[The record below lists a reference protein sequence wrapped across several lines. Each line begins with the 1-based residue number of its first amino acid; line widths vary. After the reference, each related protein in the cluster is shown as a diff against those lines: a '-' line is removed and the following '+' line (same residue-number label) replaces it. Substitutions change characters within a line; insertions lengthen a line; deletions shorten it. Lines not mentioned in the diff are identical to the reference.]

1 VAGQEE
7 GAKVID
13 ARARGLANI
22 HAAMMTLFVGVVFWA
37 WAYVNLNFHVPYVHM
52 NPYENL
58 LPYFLCAIGGML
70 LSARDLSR
78 HLAARFHLP
87 DLGASARLAF
97 RQVALMALLIFA
109 TMAATQD
116 HSISRLYLG
125 TMLIWCWL
133 GLAVL
138 NAWLPGR
145 LARLIFQKGH
155 RLPTVFIGNAGSFAK
170 VQEWI
175 ANKQPLGIHPV
186 GLLSPESPAEG
197 PEAPTVPWLGTLADL
212 PRVLEERPVG
222 QVVMLELPATD
233 AEASQVIAAC
243 RDRGCRLL
251 IHSNIEER
259 YSQPLVP
266 ITEEGRHF
274 YTLQEE
280 PLEDPLNRL
289 TKRVFDLAV
298 AVPVVVLILP
308 LLCASVALM
317 QAIQAP
323 GPLFHARERRGK
335 QGKIFFMLKFR
346 SMFTAP
352 HDAAAESMQA
362 SPGDERIFP
371 FGGFLR
377 RRSLDEFPQFWNVLV
392 GEMSIVGPRPYMPL
406 LDEEFRQQT
415 QGYRTRNLVKPGITG
430 LSQSLGFRGA
440 VLEEEMVR
448 RRVYWDVYYIS
459 HWSVWMD
466 LQITARTLWQVIA
479 PPATAF

>member
-1 VAGQEE
+1 M
-7 GAKVID
+7 ID

-22 HAAMMTLFVGVVFWA
+22 HAAVVTLFVGAVFWA
-37 WAYVNLNFHVPYVHM
+37 WAYVNLNFPIPYVHM

-70 LSARDLSR
+70 LSARDVSR

-97 RQVALMALLIFA
+97 RQVSLMALLIFA
-109 TMAATQD
+109 LMFAMQD
-116 HSISRLYLG
+116 HSVSRLYLG
-125 TMLIWCWL
+125 TMLVWCWL

-138 NAWLPGR
+138 NAWVPGR

-155 RLPTVFIGNAGSFAK
+155 RLPTVFIGKPGSFAK
-170 VQEWI
+170 VREWI
-175 ANKQPLGIHPV
+175 SNKEPLGIFPV
-186 GLLSPESPAEG
+186 GLLSPEAPPSG
-197 PEAPTVPWLGTLADL
+197 PDALPVPWLGTLADL

-233 AEASQVIAAC
+233 DEAGRIITAC

-251 IHSNIEER
+251 IHSDIEER
-259 YSQPLVP
+259 YTQPLVP

-280 PLEDPLNRL
+280 PLEDPMNRL
-289 TKRVFDLAV
+289 IKRSFDLAV
-298 AVPVVVLILP
+298 AVPVVVLVLP
-308 LLCASVALM
+308 FLCAWVAVM
-317 QAIQAP
+317 QAVQAP

-335 QGKIFFMLKFR
+335 QGKIFCMLKFR

-352 HDAAAESMQA
+352 DDAAAEAMQA
-362 SPGDERIFP
+362 LTEDQRVFP
-371 FGGFLR
+371 FGRFMR
-377 RRSLDEFPQFWNVLV
+377 KRSLDEFPQFWNVLV

-459 HWSVWMD
+459 HWSAWMD

-479 PPATAF
+479 PPETAF

>member
-1 VAGQEE
+1 M
-7 GAKVID
+7 ID

-22 HAAMMTLFVGVVFWA
+22 HAAAMTLFVAAVFWI
-37 WAYVNLNFHVPYVHM
+37 WAELNLNFAVPFIHM
-52 NPYENL
+52 NVYENL
-58 LPYFLCAIGGML
+58 LPYFLCVVGGML
-70 LSARDLSR
+70 LSSRDVSR

-87 DLGASARLAF
+87 DLGASARLAS
-97 RQVALMALLIFA
+97 RQVAFMAMLLFA
-109 TMAATQD
+109 MMFATQD
-116 HSISRLYLG
+116 HSISRLFLG
-125 TMLIWCWL
+125 TFLVWCWI
-133 GLAVL
+133 GLALL
-138 NAWLPGR
+138 NAWVPGR

-155 RLPTVFIGNAGSFAK
+155 RLPTVFIGKPESFAK
-170 VQEWI
+170 VNEWI
-175 ANKQPLGIHPV
+175 ANKEPLGIHPV
-186 GLLSPESPAEG
+186 GLLSPEPPESRAGAIPA
-197 PEAPTVPWLGTLADL
+197 PWLGTLADL

-233 AEASQVIAAC
+233 AEAGWIIAAC

-251 IHSNIEER
+251 IHSNIEDR
-259 YSQPLVP
+259 YTQPLVP

-280 PLEDPLNRL
+280 PLEDPINRFF
-289 TKRVFDLAV
+289 KRAFDVAV
-298 AVPVVVLILP
+298 ALPVVVIALP
-308 LLCASVALM
+308 SLCVWVAGM

-335 QGKIFFMLKFR
+335 QGRAFRMLKFR
-346 SMFTAP
+346 SMFMAP
-352 HDAAAESMQA
+352 HNAAAESMQA
-362 SPGDERIFP
+362 VSEDERIFA
-371 FGGFLR
+371 FGRFLR

-392 GEMSIVGPRPYMPL
+392 GEMSVVGPRPYMPL

-459 HWSVWMD
+459 HWSMWMD
-466 LQITARTLWQVIA
+466 LQITARTLWQVIV
-479 PPATAF
+479 PPDTAF